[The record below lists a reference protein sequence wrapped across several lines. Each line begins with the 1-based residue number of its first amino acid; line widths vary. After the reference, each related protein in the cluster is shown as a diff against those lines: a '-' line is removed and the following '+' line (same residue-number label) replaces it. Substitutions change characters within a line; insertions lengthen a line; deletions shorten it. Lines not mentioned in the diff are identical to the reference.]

1 MTPAELAA
9 LLISA
14 AIKLKSAGMV
24 LDKDPSEN
32 FNDLA
37 TLVSIAYAE
46 SEQGNKIGTGQS
58 ILEDEEGNREQ
69 SFGPFQV
76 NEFWYKDHSDSGDT
90 TLVNNKFTDIFN
102 DKTPEEMEKLVQNP
116 ENAALAAIIIANSNN
131 GYENWSVYN
140 SKVYGIGDQDFDSKY
155 WRTGFNTAA
164 EEYFKIPKEDMTE
177 DRDKP
182 IEPAEMPVFTPQGPL
197 RSRMPVY
204 TSEAEYTGRT
214 PVIEP
219 QNKYRVEGG
228 LGKAMRARGYGDRE
242 VVRFQNALDKLIAD
256 FFPGQED
263 NEEVIRQTTIAA
275 AQSIGMP
282 SNAMSLEEAQNL
294 DTVKNVVKDFVYQI
308 GKRKAM
314 LSK

>member
-14 AIKLKSAGMV
+14 AVKLKSAGMV

-46 SEQGNKIGTGQS
+46 SEQGDKIGTGQS

-76 NEFWYKDHSDSGDT
+76 NEFWYKDHSNSGDT

-164 EEYFKIPKEDMTE
+164 EEYYKLPKEDMAE

-182 IEPAEMPVFTPQGPL
+182 IETAEMPVT
-197 RSRMPVY
+197 
-204 TSEAEYTGRT
+204 
-214 PVIEP
+214 EP

>member
-14 AIKLKSAGMV
+14 AVKLKSAGMV

-37 TLVSIAYAE
+37 TLVSIAFAE
-46 SEQGNKIGTGQS
+46 SEQGDKIGTGQS
-58 ILEDEEGNREQ
+58 ILKDEEGNREQ

-76 NEFWYKDHSDSGDT
+76 NKFWYKDHSDSGDT
-90 TLVNNKFTDIFN
+90 TVVNNKFTDVFD

-164 EEYFKIPKEDMTE
+164 EEYYKLPKEDMAEIDVNPPTE
-177 DRDKP
+177 
-182 IEPAEMPVFTPQGPL
+182 PV
-197 RSRMPVY
+197 R
-204 TSEAEYTGRT
+204 
-214 PVIEP
+214 
-219 QNKYRVEGG
+219 KYKVESS

-256 FFPGQED
+256 FFPGEED

-275 AQSIGMP
+275 AQTIGMP

-294 DTVKNVVKDFVYQI
+294 DTVKSVVKDFVYNI

-314 LSK
+314 LSQ

>member
-14 AIKLKSAGMV
+14 ALKLKSAGMV

-37 TLVSIAYAE
+37 TLVSIAFAE
-46 SEQGNKIGTGQS
+46 SEQGDKIGSGQS
-58 ILEDEEGNREQ
+58 ILKDEEGNREQ

-90 TLVNNKFTDIFN
+90 TVVNNKFTDVFD
-102 DKTPEEMEKLVQNP
+102 DKNPEEMEKLVQNP

-164 EEYFKIPKEDMTE
+164 EEYYKLPKEDMAEIDVNPPTE
-177 DRDKP
+177 
-182 IEPAEMPVFTPQGPL
+182 PV
-197 RSRMPVY
+197 
-204 TSEAEYTGRT
+204 E
-214 PVIEP
+214 
-219 QNKYRVEGG
+219 KYKVESS

-242 VVRFQNALDKLIAD
+242 VVRFQRALDKLIAD
-256 FFPGQED
+256 FFPGEED

-275 AQSIGMP
+275 AQTIGMP

-294 DTVKNVVKDFVYQI
+294 DTVKSVVKDFVYNI

>member
-164 EEYFKIPKEDMTE
+164 EEYYKLPKEDMAEIDVNPPTE
-177 DRDKP
+177 
-182 IEPAEMPVFTPQGPL
+182 PV
-197 RSRMPVY
+197 
-204 TSEAEYTGRT
+204 E
-214 PVIEP
+214 
-219 QNKYRVEGG
+219 KYKVESS

>member
-14 AIKLKSAGMV
+14 AVKLKSAGMV

-37 TLVSIAYAE
+37 TLVSIAFAE
-46 SEQGNKIGTGQS
+46 SEQGDKIGSGQS
-58 ILEDEEGNREQ
+58 ILKDEEGNREQ

-76 NEFWYKDHSDSGDT
+76 NEFWYKDQTDSGDT
-90 TLVNNKFTDIFN
+90 TLVNNKFTDVFD
-102 DKTPEEMEKLVQNP
+102 DKTPEEMEKLVQDP
-116 ENAALAAIIIANSNN
+116 ENAALAAVIIANSNN
-131 GYENWSVYN
+131 GYQNWSVYN

-164 EEYFKIPKEDMTE
+164 DEFYKVEENMPEIDVNPPTE
-177 DRDKP
+177 
-182 IEPAEMPVFTPQGPL
+182 PVEETKF
-197 RSRMPVY
+197 
-204 TSEAEYTGRT
+204 
-214 PVIEP
+214 
-219 QNKYRVEGG
+219 EGS

-242 VVRFQNALDKLIAD
+242 VVRFQRALDKLIAD
-256 FFPGQED
+256 FFPGEED

-275 AQSIGMP
+275 AQTIGMP

>member
-1 MTPAELAA
+1 VTPAELAA

-37 TLVSIAYAE
+37 TLVSIAFAE
-46 SEQGNKIGTGQS
+46 SEQGDKIGSGQS
-58 ILEDEEGNREQ
+58 ILKDEEGNREQ

-90 TLVNNKFTDIFN
+90 TVVNNKFTDVFD

-164 EEYFKIPKEDMTE
+164 EEYYKLPKEDMAEIDVNPPTE
-177 DRDKP
+177 
-182 IEPAEMPVFTPQGPL
+182 PV
-197 RSRMPVY
+197 
-204 TSEAEYTGRT
+204 E
-214 PVIEP
+214 
-219 QNKYRVEGG
+219 KYKVESS

-256 FFPGQED
+256 FFPGEED

-275 AQSIGMP
+275 AQTIGMP

-294 DTVKNVVKDFVYQI
+294 DTVKSVVKDFVYNI

>member
-14 AIKLKSAGMV
+14 ALKLKSAGMV

-37 TLVSIAYAE
+37 TLVSIAFAE
-46 SEQGNKIGTGQS
+46 SEQGDKIGSGQS
-58 ILEDEEGNREQ
+58 ILKDEEGNREQ

-90 TLVNNKFTDIFN
+90 TVVNNKFTDVFD
-102 DKTPEEMEKLVQNP
+102 DKNPEEMEKLVQNP

-164 EEYFKIPKEDMTE
+164 EEYYKLPKEDMAEIDVNPPTE
-177 DRDKP
+177 
-182 IEPAEMPVFTPQGPL
+182 PV
-197 RSRMPVY
+197 
-204 TSEAEYTGRT
+204 E
-214 PVIEP
+214 
-219 QNKYRVEGG
+219 KYKVESS

-256 FFPGQED
+256 FFPGEED

-275 AQSIGMP
+275 AQTIGMP

-294 DTVKNVVKDFVYQI
+294 DTVKSVVKDFVYNI

>member
-37 TLVSIAYAE
+37 TLVSIAFAE
-46 SEQGNKIGTGQS
+46 SEQGDKIGSGQS
-58 ILEDEEGNREQ
+58 ILKDEEGNREQ

-90 TLVNNKFTDIFN
+90 TVVNNKFTDVFD

-164 EEYFKIPKEDMTE
+164 EEYYKLPKEDMAEIDVNPPTE
-177 DRDKP
+177 
-182 IEPAEMPVFTPQGPL
+182 PV
-197 RSRMPVY
+197 
-204 TSEAEYTGRT
+204 E
-214 PVIEP
+214 
-219 QNKYRVEGG
+219 KYKVESS

-256 FFPGQED
+256 FFPGEED

-275 AQSIGMP
+275 AQTIGMP

-294 DTVKNVVKDFVYQI
+294 DTVKSVVKDFVYNI

>member
-14 AIKLKSAGMV
+14 ALKLKSAGMV

-37 TLVSIAYAE
+37 TLVSIAFAE
-46 SEQGNKIGTGQS
+46 SEQGDKIGSGQS
-58 ILEDEEGNREQ
+58 ILKDEEGNREQ

-90 TLVNNKFTDIFN
+90 TVVNNKFTDVFD

-164 EEYFKIPKEDMTE
+164 EEYYKLPKEDMAEIDVNPPTE
-177 DRDKP
+177 
-182 IEPAEMPVFTPQGPL
+182 PV
-197 RSRMPVY
+197 
-204 TSEAEYTGRT
+204 E
-214 PVIEP
+214 
-219 QNKYRVEGG
+219 KYKVESS

-242 VVRFQNALDKLIAD
+242 VVRFQRALDKLIAD
-256 FFPGQED
+256 FFPGEED

-275 AQSIGMP
+275 AQTIGMP

-294 DTVKNVVKDFVYQI
+294 DTVKSVVKDFVYNI